1 MSLKKPIDFQKQA
14 RKMWFPKCKMAVT
27 KWLQASHTKEDV
39 LRLKALGNVVMPQ
52 CVEAALHLMGARAL
66 AP

>member
-1 MSLKKPIDFQKQA
+1 
-14 RKMWFPKCKMAVT
+14 MWFPKCKMAVT

-52 CVEAALHLMGARAL
+52 CAEAALHLMGARAL